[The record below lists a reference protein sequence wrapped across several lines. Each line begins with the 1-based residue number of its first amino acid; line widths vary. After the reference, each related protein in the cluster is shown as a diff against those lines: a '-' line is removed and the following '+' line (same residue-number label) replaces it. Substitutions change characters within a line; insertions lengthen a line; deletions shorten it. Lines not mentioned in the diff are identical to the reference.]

1 MVITHQNNVVES
13 RGYFL
18 HREALD
24 HLEPDQVALRKHI
37 LQLEELEDE
46 DRMPKEVQAFM
57 EEKQDMLKQPFN
69 FYTFAAEI
77 NGENRLDVA
86 GRTYNRLLHKEIADY
101 HGRLEAIKA
110 ELYPARRMTKAFKE
124 NESESFKKMTELQAK
139 YEMEK
144 DDRRADKVAMDKRFN
159 MLIRDFVAVYKKL
172 ASEFLHYKDYLG
184 AEHEL
189 QVVIIKKKDELL
201 EFKDKQVKDYELA
214 LKIPRQ
220 HFKHIEKLKYE
231 EMLEQRDAIIAK
243 FKKKGIDLTQKGALL
258 DMPDPSLDPAK
269 QLEMLAGGATVPA
282 LEAPVPGGA

>member
-1 MVITHQNNVVES
+1 
-13 RGYFL
+13 
-18 HREALD
+18 
-24 HLEPDQVALRKHI
+24 
-37 LQLEELEDE
+37 
-46 DRMPKEVQAFM
+46 
-57 EEKQDMLKQPFN
+57 
-69 FYTFAAEI
+69 
-77 NGENRLDVA
+77 
-86 GRTYNRLLHKEIADY
+86 
-101 HGRLEAIKA
+101 
-110 ELYPARRMTKAFKE
+110 MTKAFKE

-184 AEHEL
+184 QEHEL

-231 EMLEQRDAIIAK
+231 EMME
-243 FKKKGIDLTQKGALL
+243 
-258 DMPDPSLDPAK
+258 
-269 QLEMLAGGATVPA
+269 
-282 LEAPVPGGA
+282 